1 MDQSIVHL
9 KTTESFI
16 DNINVEKSKEVLDC
30 FIKACVNLNAGIFE
44 PMMQEDD
51 IFQDKEKYQFLQ
63 SLKVLFAGL
72 RDENTVFFDVSISDD
87 ICYGCTYGK
96 PVKNFKVYSLKKDP
110 NKPGRFINRGQF
122 AFLVELEDG
131 ILKDIY
137 RCLSYSLR
145 NKM

>member
-1 MDQSIVHL
+1 MEQSIIHL
-9 KTTESFI
+9 KTKKAFLDKI
-16 DNINVEKSKEVLDC
+16 NITKSNEVLEC
-30 FIKACVNLNAGIFE
+30 FVKSCLNLDAGIFE
-44 PMMQEDD
+44 PMMSENE
-51 IFQDKEKYQFLQ
+51 IFENKEKYDFLN
-63 SLKVLFAGL
+63 SLKKLFDEM
-72 RDENTVFFDVSISDD
+72 RDENTVSFDVSVSDD

-96 PVKNFKVYSLKKDP
+96 PVKNFKVHSLKKDP